1 MTIGLVGRKCG
12 MTRVFTEDGVSIPV
26 TVVEVEPNRVTQVKS
41 LDSDGYQAIQ
51 VTVGERRASR
61 VSKPMAGHFAK
72 ANTAAGRRVWTAAAA
87 RTKTACPWP
96 GGARQSH
103 APRITIDMESAATEA
118 PTNLVDLL
126 PSDTIQFPVFR
137 YPGARGL

>member
-1 MTIGLVGRKCG
+1 MRVASDEAYAQTPPN
-12 MTRVFTEDGVSIPV
+12 TRTRHAR
-26 TVVEVEPNRVTQVKS
+26 TLQVPERQPKS
-41 LDSDGYQAIQ
+41 GPLTHINMSTTYQS
-51 VTVGERRASR
+51 RAFLW
-61 VSKPMAGHFAK
+61 A
-72 ANTAAGRRVWTAAAA
+72 AAGRRVWTAAAA